1 MQVELDR
8 TSICAIPGARIAIL
22 QAKWYRAHVDLMVEM
37 CRGLLAKAG
46 AAEPEH
52 HVLPGSLEL
61 PLAARALIRER
72 ARDRPLDAVICFGA
86 IMKGDTYHFEMISNE
101 CIRGFGEVMLSEDV
115 PIIVEVIPV
124 TSIEQLVARSGDD
137 RFNKGIEAALAAAEI
152 IDWRRRTLKGCLPR
166 AQHRA

>member
-1 MQVELDR
+1 VQVELDK
-8 TSICAIPGARIAIL
+8 TDIPAIPGARIAIL
-22 QAKWYRAHVDLMVEM
+22 QAKWYRAQVDQMVDM

-52 HVLPGSLEL
+52 HILPGSLEL
-61 PLAARALIRER
+61 PLAAQALIRGR
-72 ARDRPLDAVICFGA
+72 AGDTPLDAVICFGA

-101 CIRGFGEVMLSEDV
+101 CIRGLGEVMLSEGV

-124 TSIEQLVARSGDD
+124 TTVEQLVARSQDD

-152 IDWRRRTLKGCLPR
+152 IEWRRRAIPR
-166 AQHRA
+166 ETS

>member
-1 MQVELDR
+1 MQLELDQ
-8 TSICAIPGARIAIL
+8 TAIVSIPDARIAIL
-22 QAKWYRAHVDLMVEM
+22 QAKWYRPQVDRMVDV
-37 CRGLLAKAG
+37 CRALLARAG

-61 PLAARALIRER
+61 PLAAQSLV
-72 ARDRPLDAVICFGA
+72 RDRVRSRPLDAVICFGA

-101 CIRGFGEVMLSEDV
+101 CIRGLGQVMLSEGV

-124 TSIEQLVARSGDD
+124 TNLEQLVARSGDD

-152 IDWRRRTLKGCLPR
+152 IDWRRRTLKAG
-166 AQHRA
+166 